1 MDIVQDEMQKCI
13 SLKLDD
19 ISLQSLGWI
28 IKSIR
33 NDLMTPNEK
42 LILSRIKVRFQN
54 FIKLKE
60 CFAFKPNQKAWEKNA
75 QNFKEK
81 IIY

>member
-1 MDIVQDEMQKCI
+1 MDVVQDEMQKCI

-42 LILSRIKVRFQN
+42 LILSRIKVRL
-54 FIKLKE
+54 LK
-60 CFAFKPNQKAWEKNA
+60 F
-75 QNFKEK
+75 
-81 IIY
+81 Y